1 MLWVGIINGK
11 LVGPTIV
18 CYGVKITFANYCALF
33 KSVILQFCKISRV
46 GIEFCKKS
54 KIRTTLLF
62 AKFYFL
68 QPGLWTRN
76 CMFLVVSGVAFL
88 DMLESEVA

>member
-54 KIRTTLLF
+54 KI
-62 AKFYFL
+62 
-68 QPGLWTRN
+68 
-76 CMFLVVSGVAFL
+76 
-88 DMLESEVA
+88 